1 MEQNDRPES
10 SLQAASRNIRLA
22 ILSANKLRDILQM
35 VLFIKCCACVKGCP
49 AEAKYFDDAGYLYH
63 KSELE
68 EVYARP
74 AANEVFL

>member
-35 VLFIKCCACVKGCP
+35 VLSLPF
-49 AEAKYFDDAGYLYH
+49 
-63 KSELE
+63 
-68 EVYARP
+68 RP
-74 AANEVFL
+74 QV